1 MWMTFKICQ
10 INYNLNGLDGE
21 WDHIKIEFGYFKGLR
36 FYCDLVDVMHD
47 IRSGQCQQI
56 EESQ

>member
-1 MWMTFKICQ
+1 MICQ